1 VIFKGAKMKL
11 VSDSYATLL
20 TKLNAI
26 CQLKRCQSVLTYDQM
41 VFMPKNPQMAAER
54 GAQLSALA
62 GLIHE
67 KSTDKEI
74 LWLIEKSMED
84 LQQAKIEHKVP
95 TGNTCTAD
103 LLFSDE

>member
-1 VIFKGAKMKL
+1 
-11 VSDSYATLL
+11 
-20 TKLNAI
+20 
-26 CQLKRCQSVLTYDQM
+26 
-41 VFMPKNPQMAAER
+41 MAAER
-54 GAQLSALA
+54 GAQLSPLA